1 MDGRIGRSFTFSGG
15 RVRSKGGIHPNPDVC
30 LSFKSATLGARLLT
44 PPVDYQ
50 EQIDAQKGFSL
61 TLTGADEL
69 TYWFAQT
76 VMRLTSL
83 WWKFGTDLSG
93 GVTRYTTAT
102 NGGPIFVEVKDG
114 KILRTTLIEFDAT
127 DSGPWSIDARGRR
140 FTPPRKALPAPH
152 ALNWKS
158 LIYSPDRLLY
168 PMKRVDFDPAG
179 ERNPGNRGTSGYQ
192 RISWDE
198 AFDLVAGEIARLKRE
213 RGPGAIAASQG
224 SHHTWGNVG
233 YYLSAN
239 LRFMNAIGACEV
251 HPNPDS
257 WEGWYWG
264 GIHHWGQS
272 LRVGLLDSYGTLED
286 CLKECELM
294 VFWSSDA
301 ETTWGTYGGSES
313 SMRRQWLKE
322 LGVKFVHIDPFYN
335 YTIQNLGGKWLTPRP
350 TTDPA
355 LALAIAYVWI
365 EEELYD
371 AEYIAGRTTGFDK
384 WKAYVLGTEDGT
396 PKTPEWQ
403 VAETTVPAKDVRA
416 LAREWGTKK
425 TYLAAGGSGNGIA
438 AACRNQTGIQWARAM
453 ICLMAMQ
460 GLGRPGVNFGN
471 MSQGTPVD
479 FNFYFPGYAEGG
491 ISGDLEHT
499 AMPASLFQRM
509 PQLPTVN
516 PNFQVIP
523 KLFLPD
529 AILDGKAEGYLWVGK
544 SMQHQFRKFGYPAPG
559 HAKVRMLYKYG
570 GSGFGT
576 MTESNRIAKMYR
588 SDNLDFVVN
597 QSIWF
602 EGEAKF
608 ADVILPACT
617 NFERFDI
624 GEWSGSGGYAHGG
637 QSRVNHRVITLQHK
651 CIEPLG
657 ESKSDYD
664 IFLGLAM
671 RLGLGSYYSE
681 GMSELDWVKRQFDGS
696 DLKGIIPWRKF
707 LRKGYYVVPA
717 EAEELRTPRSFD
729 WFRQGRPKDLP
740 EPHPLPGDYGGTYLD
755 GLQTQSGKI
764 EFDCESLKRFDP
776 DDPERPPVMK
786 YTPSWEGIHST
797 DLFAKFPLHLIT
809 PHSRYSFHTMGDGKD
824 GALLDIEE
832 HRVLVDGYYY
842 WVLRIGTED
851 AAARGIAMH
860 DLVRVFN
867 DRGAVI
873 CAAQVTNRLVLG
885 TVSGYEASAV
895 YDPIG
900 EPGESADRGG
910 CLNLLTP
917 KRTQIRQSH
926 AMAAGS
932 CLVEVEKFT
941 GLSAAEM

>member
-15 RVRSKGGIHPNPDVC
+15 RARSKGGIHPNPDVC

-416 LAREWGTKK
+416 
-425 TYLAAGGSGNGIA
+425 
-438 AACRNQTGIQWARAM
+438 
-453 ICLMAMQ
+453 
-460 GLGRPGVNFGN
+460 
-471 MSQGTPVD
+471 
-479 FNFYFPGYAEGG
+479 
-491 ISGDLEHT
+491 
-499 AMPASLFQRM
+499 
-509 PQLPTVN
+509 
-516 PNFQVIP
+516 
-523 KLFLPD
+523 
-529 AILDGKAEGYLWVGK
+529 
-544 SMQHQFRKFGYPAPG
+544 
-559 HAKVRMLYKYG
+559 
-570 GSGFGT
+570 
-576 MTESNRIAKMYR
+576 
-588 SDNLDFVVN
+588 
-597 QSIWF
+597 
-602 EGEAKF
+602 
-608 ADVILPACT
+608 
-617 NFERFDI
+617 
-624 GEWSGSGGYAHGG
+624 
-637 QSRVNHRVITLQHK
+637 
-651 CIEPLG
+651 
-657 ESKSDYD
+657 
-664 IFLGLAM
+664 
-671 RLGLGSYYSE
+671 
-681 GMSELDWVKRQFDGS
+681 
-696 DLKGIIPWRKF
+696 
-707 LRKGYYVVPA
+707 
-717 EAEELRTPRSFD
+717 
-729 WFRQGRPKDLP
+729 
-740 EPHPLPGDYGGTYLD
+740 
-755 GLQTQSGKI
+755 
-764 EFDCESLKRFDP
+764 
-776 DDPERPPVMK
+776 
-786 YTPSWEGIHST
+786 
-797 DLFAKFPLHLIT
+797 
-809 PHSRYSFHTMGDGKD
+809 
-824 GALLDIEE
+824 
-832 HRVLVDGYYY
+832 
-842 WVLRIGTED
+842 
-851 AAARGIAMH
+851 
-860 DLVRVFN
+860 
-867 DRGAVI
+867 
-873 CAAQVTNRLVLG
+873 
-885 TVSGYEASAV
+885 
-895 YDPIG
+895 
-900 EPGESADRGG
+900 
-910 CLNLLTP
+910 
-917 KRTQIRQSH
+917 
-926 AMAAGS
+926 
-932 CLVEVEKFT
+932 
-941 GLSAAEM
+941 